1 LAKEGFFS
9 AIAILN
15 AHRSNLIKVVA
26 EDLRDALELRT
37 QSQKET
43 DVIPNFLGQQ
53 SQEKAA
59 DKAREVEDGSSEPEQ
74 AEPAEKRMY
83 EGEAEK
89 NRQPH
94 RTPEC
99 RASSQIINSEED
111 EEDEEPRPA
120 KRRKRNSQL
129 TRQTQV
135 HIEQHISQ
143 TSRSPSAGRESVLV
157 AEYQE
162 WPFEGF
168 LKRTMIE
175 NDSTYSLEFRL
186 PCMSKLL
193 QLPIETCDKDVPTM
207 RTTRR
212 KTSYSKV
219 SIPASQPRIR
229 VGWKEED
236 DTRLVDMKKSG
247 RSWKE
252 IYAAFPDRTPGT
264 IHVRCSTKLKGRLA

>member
-1 LAKEGFFS
+1 
-9 AIAILN
+9 
-15 AHRSNLIKVVA
+15 VP

-89 NRQPH
+89 IGSHTEP
-94 RTPEC
+94 PEC
-99 RASSQIINSEED
+99 RASSQIINGEED

-143 TSRSPSAGRESVLV
+143 TSRSLSVGRESVLV

-162 WPFEGF
+162 
-168 LKRTMIE
+168 
-175 NDSTYSLEFRL
+175 
-186 PCMSKLL
+186 
-193 QLPIETCDKDVPTM
+193 
-207 RTTRR
+207 
-212 KTSYSKV
+212 
-219 SIPASQPRIR
+219 
-229 VGWKEED
+229 
-236 DTRLVDMKKSG
+236 
-247 RSWKE
+247 
-252 IYAAFPDRTPGT
+252 
-264 IHVRCSTKLKGRLA
+264 